1 MDDNFIDSNKEQFY
15 YEKARVKAKTNLLWF
30 GIFSIVMFFAGL
42 TSAFIVSRGNGFW
55 VSLQL
60 PNALIT
66 STIII
71 AISSITMILAVR
83 AIKQNNN
90 KLSLTFLVATLVLGI
105 LFGVF
110 QYKGWGEIYQKGY
123 AVTGHIFNPDNN
135 KEFFVKGDYGKDFKL
150 FYGGNELILDDNQEF
165 YYWGTKDI
173 KIDEQEYNDFKT
185 NKPDWAFGSK
195 LKEVK
200 KEVVKDRKTKEEK
213 TEYKAIVV
221 AKTTLTE
228 NQKADLATQSNT
240 SASYFYVLTLAHLL
254 HVIGA
259 LIYLLVMI
267 IKSLKGFFSDKNY
280 LSLKLGGYFWH
291 FLGVLWAYLFF
302 FLYFIH

>member
-1 MDDNFIDSNKEQFY
+1 MENKITDKSKEEFY

-30 GIFSIVMFFAGL
+30 SLFSIVMFFAGL

-60 PNALIT
+60 PKSLVV

-71 AISSITMILAVR
+71 AISSITMVLAVN
-83 AIKQNNN
+83 AIKKNNK
-90 KLSLTFLVATLVLGI
+90 KLSLIFLMSTLILGI

-110 QYKGWGEIYQKGY
+110 QYKGWGELYKKGY
-123 AVTGHIFNPDNN
+123 AFTGNIFNPDNN
-135 KEFFVKGDYGKDFKL
+135 KEFFVKGEYGKDFTL
-150 FYGGNELILDDNQEF
+150 FYGGNELMLENNEF

-173 KIDEQEYNDFKT
+173 KIDEQEYNDLKA
-185 NKPDWAFGSK
+185 NMPKKAFGSK
-195 LKEVK
+195 LKEV
-200 KEVVKDRKTKEEK
+200 TKEEAK
-213 TEYKAIVV
+213 FINKEKNKIEYKAIVV
-221 AKTTLTE
+221 AKNILSE
-228 NQKADLATQSNT
+228 NQKADLAGERNVS
-240 SASYFYVLTLAHLL
+240 SSYFYVLTLAHVL

-259 LIYLLVMI
+259 LIYLLFMI
-267 IKSLKGFFSDKNY
+267 FKSLKGQFSDKNF

-291 FLGVLWAYLFF
+291 FLGLLWGYLFF

>member
-1 MDDNFIDSNKEQFY
+1 MENNITEKSKEEFY
-15 YEKARVKAKTNLLWF
+15 YEKAKVKAKTNLLWF
-30 GIFSIVMFFAGL
+30 GLFSIVMFFAGL

-60 PNALIT
+60 PKSLVV

-71 AISSITMILAVR
+71 AISSITMILAVST
-83 AIKQNNN
+83 IKKNNN
-90 KLSLTFLVATLVLGI
+90 KLSLIFLISTLVLGI

-110 QYKGWGEIYQKGY
+110 QYKGWGEIYKKGY
-123 AVTGHIFNPDNN
+123 ALTGHIFNPDNN
-135 KEFFVKGDYGKDFKL
+135 EEFFVQGEYGKDFTL
-150 FYGGNELILDDNQEF
+150 FYGGNELILENNEL

-173 KIDEQEYNDFKT
+173 TIDEQEYNEYKA
-185 NKPDWAFGSK
+185 NMPEMAFGSK
-195 LKEVK
+195 LKEV
-200 KEVVKDRKTKEEK
+200 VKEETKFINKEKNK
-213 TEYKAIVV
+213 TQYKAIIV
-221 AKTTLTE
+221 AKNVLTE
-228 NQKADLATQSNT
+228 NQKADLASEKNV
-240 SASYFYVLTLAHLL
+240 SASYFYMLTLAHVL

-267 IKSLKGFFSDKNY
+267 FRFLRGQFSNKSY

-291 FLGVLWAYLFF
+291 FLGLLWGYLFF

>member
-1 MDDNFIDSNKEQFY
+1 MENITDENKQKLY

-30 GIFSIVMFFAGL
+30 GLFSIVMFFAGL

-60 PNALIT
+60 PTSLII

-71 AISSITMILAVR
+71 AISSLTMILAVKT
-83 AIKQNNN
+83 IQKNNK
-90 KLSLTFLVATLVLGI
+90 KLSLIFLVSTLVLGI

-110 QYKGWGEIYQKGY
+110 QFKGWGEIYKKGY
-123 AVTGHIFNPDNN
+123 AFTGEIFNPDNN
-135 KEFFVKGDYGKDFKL
+135 KEFFVKGDYGKDFVL
-150 FYGGNELILDDNQEF
+150 FYGGNELIIENNSF

-173 KIDEQEYNDFKT
+173 TIDEQEYNDYKT
-185 NKPDWAFGSK
+185 NKPDMAYGGK
-195 LKEVK
+195 LKEVTQ
-200 KEVVKDRKTKEEK
+200 EVIKDRKTKEEK
-213 TEYKAIVV
+213 TEYKAIIV
-221 AKTTLTE
+221 AKTFLSE
-228 NQKADLATQSNT
+228 NQKADLAGERNVS
-240 SASYFYVLTLAHLL
+240 SSYFYVLTLAHLL

-259 LIYLLVMI
+259 LIYLVFMI
-267 IKSLKGFFSDKNY
+267 FKSLKGNFTSENY

-291 FLGVLWAYLFF
+291 FLGLLWGYLFF